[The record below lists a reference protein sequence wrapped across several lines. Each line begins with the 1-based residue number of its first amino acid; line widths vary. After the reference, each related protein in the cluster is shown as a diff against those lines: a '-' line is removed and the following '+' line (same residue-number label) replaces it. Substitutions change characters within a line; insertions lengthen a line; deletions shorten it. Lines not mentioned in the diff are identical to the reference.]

1 MLVSRQI
8 SFSRL
13 RALLISKISTILLL
27 AACLSACAG
36 RTDYAPV
43 SDVSTIEPL
52 PKNGIYRVTAGE
64 TLYSI
69 AWRYGLDYRDIAQRN
84 HLKLPFHVQK
94 GQVIYL
100 TQNAPLQ
107 KQPSVKVL
115 TRHTTPVLPPT
126 RKKPLPL
133 APRIHEQEPNKIISF
148 WRWPA
153 HGQVIGT
160 FSSTNKGINI
170 SGYSGDPIFATAT
183 GKVVYSG
190 HGLRGYGN
198 LIIIKHNS
206 KFLSAYAHN
215 KKVAVKEGD
224 WVESGQKIAEMG
236 NTGTTHT
243 LLHFEIRRN
252 GQPVNPLI
260 YLTHKT

>member
-1 MLVSRQI
+1 MAGFI
-8 SFSRL
+8 
-13 RALLISKISTILLL
+13 AKISILFLL
-27 AACLSACAG
+27 AVGLTACAS

-43 SDVSTIEPL
+43 SDVNTIESL
-52 PKNGIYRVTAGE
+52 PKNGIYHVGAGE

-69 AWRYGLDYRDIAQRN
+69 AWRFGMDYRDLAQRN
-84 HLKLPFHVQK
+84 HLTPPYHIQK

-100 TQNAPLQ
+100 TKNVSLKKLNPPITVRISKPVTQITLPAKNKSLPIAP
-107 KQPSVKVL
+107 QP
-115 TRHTTPVLPPT
+115 RE
-126 RKKPLPL
+126 R
-133 APRIHEQEPNKIISF
+133 EPNTIISF
-148 WRWPA
+148 WSWPVR
-153 HGQVIGT
+153 GQIIGT
-160 FSSTNKGINI
+160 FSSVNKGINI
-170 SGYSGDPIFATAT
+170 SGYSGDPVFAAAA

-215 KKVAVKEGD
+215 KKLLVKEGE
-224 WVESGQKIAEMG
+224 WVRRGQEIAEMG
-236 NTGTTHT
+236 NTGARRT

-260 YLTHKT
+260 YLTRKV